1 MAGHT
6 AGEPLECFS
15 IPILL
20 EKEPDT
26 DQQGNPLYEPDG
38 KQRYRCGFRIG
49 GGIDQDPSQSPQGY
63 PDKGIY
69 VTFIYENSPAARC
82 GLQLHDKILQLNGKD
97 FTVVTHKQAVENI
110 RKKPVLKM
118 LVYRKGMPQLQ
129 KPPGSSQLQFQQ
141 YQQQPHP
148 QQYQQQ
154 QAQYQ
159 QY

>member
-1 MAGHT
+1 M
-6 AGEPLECFS
+6 
-15 IPILL
+15 IPIVL
-20 EKEPDT
+20 EKEPEL
-26 DQQGNPLYEPDG
+26 DQQGQPIYEPDG

-69 VTFIYENSPAARC
+69 VTYIHEHSPAARC

-129 KPPGSSQLQFQQ
+129 KQPGHVQTQFMAYQPPQHMQQFQPPPPQ
-141 YQQQPHP
+141 YDIQQQ
-148 QQYQQQ
+148 Y
-154 QAQYQ
+154 
-159 QY
+159 